1 MKKFILPAFVAVV
14 FLSSFAAAPKVS
26 EGTAVRQAAELALER
41 AVGEGVVTE
50 RQKMRFL
57 ESGILEEATQTLFST
72 NFDVAAAVDKAAEKA
87 VEKGYFKS
95 KKQAKRVMRQSIEQA
110 RKSESFWQRLYR
122 LMGI

>member
-26 EGTAVRQAAELALER
+26 DGTAVRQAAELALER

-50 RQKMRFL
+50 RQKTRFL

-72 NFDVAAAVDKAAEKA
+72 NFDVAAVDKAAEKA